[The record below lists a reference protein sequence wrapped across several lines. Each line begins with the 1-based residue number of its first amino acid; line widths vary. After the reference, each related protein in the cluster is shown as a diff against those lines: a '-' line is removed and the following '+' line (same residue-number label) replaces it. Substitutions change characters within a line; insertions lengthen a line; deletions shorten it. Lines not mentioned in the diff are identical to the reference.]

1 MFFINFLF
9 YRANLIAFK
18 SGKDEVLYSF
28 VYMMVFFASILLA
41 FWSLIVLLFDLRDV
55 DKLLD
60 WKIMFYIYLI
70 SGIITYGIFY
80 LKKREWNLKIYSES
94 KLNGLFKNWM
104 LTGIIVVIIGFDI
117 LFDSLL

>member
-1 MFFINFLF
+1 
-9 YRANLIAFK
+9 
-18 SGKDEVLYSF
+18 
-28 VYMMVFFASILLA
+28 MMVFFASILLA